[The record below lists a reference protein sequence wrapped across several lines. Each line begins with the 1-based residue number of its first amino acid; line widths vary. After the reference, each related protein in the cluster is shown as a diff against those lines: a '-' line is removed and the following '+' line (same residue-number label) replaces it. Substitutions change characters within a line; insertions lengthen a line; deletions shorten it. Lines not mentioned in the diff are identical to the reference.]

1 MSSDEPNAT
10 VSNPQRHVVNGIR
23 WTDIQS
29 KRLKAL
35 GVSQETLAS
44 GFDTSRER
52 DQAFQ
57 KLEKQ
62 RVREHRD
69 RLEDLR
75 TGKRRVGLCQLE
87 SRLAAAVAALG
98 FVQVSTPLI
107 MSRGLLAKMSVDE
120 EHALSSQVYW
130 LDRSKCLRPMLA
142 PHLYFVLKDL
152 LRLWERPVRIFEVG
166 PCFRKESKGA
176 RHASEFTML
185 NLVEMGTAL
194 DDRQARLKELAAAVM
209 DAAGI
214 ETYEFAFESSEV
226 YGETMDVVAPGD
238 VELASGAMGPHALD
252 KAWRINETWVGIGFG
267 LERLLMVKEGSP
279 NLGSVGRSLTYLDG
293 VPLNV

>member
-1 MSSDEPNAT
+1 MND
-10 VSNPQRHVVNGIR
+10 IR
-23 WTDIQS
+23 WSDIQL

-35 GVSQETLAS
+35 GADQETLKS
-44 GFDTSRER
+44 GFGAPRER

-62 RVREHRD
+62 LVRNHRD
-69 RLEDLR
+69 RLEALR
-75 TGKRRVGLCQLE
+75 TQKLRPGLCELE
-87 SRLAAAVAALG
+87 TRLVQAVTAQG
-98 FVQVSTPLI
+98 FVQVTTPII

-120 EHALSSQVYW
+120 NHALSSQVFW
-130 LDRSKCLRPMLA
+130 LDASKCLRPMLA

-166 PCFRKESKGA
+166 PCFRKESQGA

-185 NLVEMGTAL
+185 NLVEMGTPL
-194 DDRQARLKELAAAVM
+194 TERQARLKSLAAVVM
-209 DAAGI
+209 EAAGI
-214 ETYEFAFESSEV
+214 ETYDYVFDASEV
-226 YGETMDVVAPGD
+226 YGETMDVVAAGD

-252 KAWRINETWVGIGFG
+252 EAWKITENWVGIGFG

-293 VPLNV
+293 VPLNI

>member
-1 MSSDEPNAT
+1 LKKFT
-10 VSNPQRHVVNGIR
+10 
-23 WTDIQS
+23 WTDIQL

-35 GVSQETLAS
+35 GADQEILES
-44 GFDTSRER
+44 GFGASRER

-57 KLEKQ
+57 KLAKKL
-62 RVREHRD
+62 VRDHRAC
-69 RLEDLR
+69 LEELR
-75 TGKRRVGLCQLE
+75 TKKLRPGLCELE
-87 SRLAAAVAALG
+87 SRLVQAVTAQG
-98 FVQVSTPLI
+98 FVQVTTPII

-120 EHALSSQVYW
+120 NHALSSQVFW
-130 LDRSKCLRPMLA
+130 LGKSKCLRPMLA

-166 PCFRKESKGA
+166 PCFRKESQGA

-185 NLVEMGTAL
+185 NLVEMGTPL
-194 DDRQARLKELAAAVM
+194 EDRQTRLKDLAAAVM

-214 ETYEFAFESSEV
+214 DTYDYAFESSEV

-252 KAWRINETWVGIGFG
+252 KAWRVTENWVGIGFG
-267 LERLLMVKEGSP
+267 LERLLMVKHGRP

-293 VPLNV
+293 VPLNI